1 MDKKIFQPEKYGMVI
16 SHGAR
21 ARDIFKLQNDGV
33 AQSAEAFGSLEG
45 KRRKTQILPRM
56 VINCQRIKGQN
67 NS

>member
-1 MDKKIFQPEKYGMVI
+1 MAWSSAQAVM
-16 SHGAR
+16 AR
-21 ARDIFKLQNDGV
+21 GIFKLQNDGV

-45 KRRKTQILPRM
+45 KRRKTQIFPRM